1 MKSHPV
7 FAALYDTVTGPLE
20 QAVLAPRRA
29 ALLGELTG
37 EVLEIGAGTGASL
50 VHYRRARR
58 VVAAEPDSAMRARL
72 ARALERC
79 AVPVE
84 LSDAAAEDLPFP
96 TAHFD
101 AVVTVCVLCSVED
114 PHKALAEAHRVLKP
128 GGRLVVLD
136 HVRGPGRL
144 ATWQDRITP
153 LWSRLTGGCHPNR
166 DLHSAIER
174 AGFTV
179 DRREDFDPMPR
190 WVPARPM
197 LLVTATTSCGG
208 HARPGQPQT
217 SSHRPRE
224 PK

>member
-29 ALLGELTG
+29 ALLGELAG

-50 VHYRRARR
+50 VHYRQANR
-58 VVAAEPDSAMRARL
+58 VVATEPDPAMRARL
-72 ARALERC
+72 ARALERS

-96 TAHFD
+96 AAHFD
-101 AVVTVCVLCSVED
+101 AVVAVCVLCSVED
-114 PHKALAEAHRVLKP
+114 PHTALAEARRVLKP

-153 LWSRLTGGCHPNR
+153 LWSRLAAGCHPNR
-166 DLHSAIER
+166 DLQSAIER
-174 AGFTV
+174 AGFV
-179 DRREDFDPMPR
+179 VEHRELFDPMPR
-190 WVPARPM
+190 WVPTRPM
-197 LLVTATTSCGG
+197 LEATAM
-208 HARPGQPQT
+208 RPGDVCR
-217 SSHRPRE
+217 SAS
-224 PK
+224 